1 MKPARLL
8 FIVLAVLVLAS
19 CAREVRDGAPA
30 RGLDPALIKRP
41 NPAPEPRSAYGN
53 HSPYTVLGKT
63 YHVLPSASG
72 YRERGTASWYGTKFH
87 GRSTSSGEP
96 YDLYQLT
103 AAHRSLPLPT
113 WVEVTRLDTGKT
125 ITVRVNDRGPFHPD
139 RIIDL
144 SWAAARELGM
154 DHLGTAPVEVRA
166 ITFGDGHGTSPRP
179 ASLPVYIQAGAFS
192 EKARAKNL
200 ERELR
205 RAGLKPV
212 SISRARTRAG
222 RLWRVRLGPVKNA
235 DKAISAVEQ
244 ITRLGLG
251 QPRYVYP

>member
-1 MKPARLL
+1 
-8 FIVLAVLVLAS
+8 
-19 CAREVRDGAPA
+19 
-30 RGLDPALIKRP
+30 
-41 NPAPEPRSAYGN
+41 
-53 HSPYTVLGKT
+53 
-63 YHVLPSASG
+63 
-72 YRERGTASWYGTKFH
+72 
-87 GRSTSSGEP
+87 
-96 YDLYQLT
+96 
-103 AAHRSLPLPT
+103 
-113 WVEVTRLDTGKT
+113 
-125 ITVRVNDRGPFHPD
+125 
-139 RIIDL
+139 
-144 SWAAARELGM
+144 
-154 DHLGTAPVEVRA
+154 TAPVEVRA